1 MTGNLLLADAKISRV
16 EEWAVLAGGLVL
28 DGGAFARWLTTRG
41 RFRLPGA
48 RLLSGPC
55 VHGARLENTGG
66 VALAAGG
73 VTASTV
79 DCSLGF
85 TAQGSVRLRRARIEG
100 LLALEGARLNGDGA
114 ALDCVAMHV
123 GDFDYRTAA
132 PLSGLVD
139 LRSAQ
144 ATWCQESE
152 RSWPEKVLLEG
163 VTYGSIRFRD
173 TPSAAGEGETPD
185 RDEVARRLAWARSE
199 SRVCPAAIR
208 ATRGL
213 VPADRPRRRPPRAP
227 CQTAPPTPHPVPAGT
242 GVGAPARRERR
253 LWLPALV
260 GRRQAP
266 DTAPAGHPGFR

>member
-1 MTGNLLLADAKISRV
+1 M
-16 EEWAVLAGGLVL
+16 
-28 DGGAFARWLTTRG
+28 GGARG
-41 RFRLPGA
+41 RPCPGRRRLRPVAHHTRQVPAARRAAAQRPVRARRTVGEHRWCRTCRRWCDRLDRGLLPGIHRA
-48 RLLSGPC
+48 RKC
-55 VHGARLENTGG
+55 
-66 VALAAGG
+66 AA
-73 VTASTV
+73 
-79 DCSLGF
+79 
-85 TAQGSVRLRRARIEG
+85 AQGSHRRSVGPRRSPSERG
-100 LLALEGARLNGDGA
+100 RRSP
-114 ALDCVAMHV
+114 DCVAMHV

-132 PLSGLVD
+132 PLPGLVD

-185 RDEVARRLAWARSE
+185 RDEVARRLAWVRSE

-227 CQTAPPTPHPVPAGT
+227 CQRAPPTPHPVPAGT
-242 GVGAPARRERR
+242 GVGAPARRDRR